1 MELLLIVG
9 LIVVGVAN
17 HPRRDQAKSAGRQEG
32 AGERECQGRHR
43 GTSTE
48 TERPSRSLPPIT
60 LDDPACPS
68 CGAVQDHPPQRRRK
82 GGGAEMAG
90 RPSTHVPHKSLTQ
103 RSSPDLHP
111 SHPPAYLPPT
121 VTQGTPETAI
131 PLDAVAPVRVV
142 WRFDAQP
149 ACAVHVAALPARR
162 PPLKLPGS
170 RLRRPVRA
178 PGPPPRP
185 SAQFPAGQ
193 GRARTHM
200 PARAAWKFSERKI
213 RERETAR
220 RARSVP
226 WGSGREGDIGS
237 CASASDFPEAGRV
250 APRRRAKCT
259 SRPLRDWFHTSVVVT
274 RGLQGSTSTS
284 YGCGSPYVPTVRFQ
298 AE

>member
-1 MELLLIVG
+1 
-9 LIVVGVAN
+9 
-17 HPRRDQAKSAGRQEG
+17 
-32 AGERECQGRHR
+32 
-43 GTSTE
+43 
-48 TERPSRSLPPIT
+48 
-60 LDDPACPS
+60 
-68 CGAVQDHPPQRRRK
+68 
-82 GGGAEMAG
+82 MAG

-213 RERETAR
+213 RETQ
-220 RARSVP
+220 SP
-226 WGSGREGDIGS
+226 WRPHPPLSSRCIGRKGDIGS
-237 CASASDFPEAGRV
+237 RACAVSEWANPARYLWSRLRWTGRGKEREIVGAGKGAALPCNGAGQVRACLVAAGRSNGCQGRRRGTWDTRNTGTGALRRASGPARGAAAV
-250 APRRRAKCT
+250 HFARIGPKSGALGFRARAITAPRSREGVRSRRSQWC
-259 SRPLRDWFHTSVVVT
+259 RP
-274 RGLQGSTSTS
+274 
-284 YGCGSPYVPTVRFQ
+284 SPRR
-298 AE
+298 